1 MASPRKWLLP
11 SKWLLPENGFS
22 SEITSP
28 QEIQNKSHFNLR
40 DSWLLPMWTW
50 SLLLDENVVWQSLHP
65 KYFRFGIILEK
76 QLTPVAKVGFF
87 NILYHKIRYCQGK
100 AIAPGEFVC
109 ICLVNDLNMHGVPSI
124 VCTIIIINH
133 RDMWYLVQGCPN
145 SRSGRHTY
153 QWQYQWHS
161 GYKLKQAQV

>member
-1 MASPRKWLLP
+1 MAQQIFSCEIVNRELENGFDLEHSLQINGFSPQWLLGGFWDFLIPKMTWNILYKGGEGEFFWKWLLPENGFSLKMASPRKWLLP

-87 NILYHKIRYCQGK
+87 NILYH
-100 AIAPGEFVC
+100 
-109 ICLVNDLNMHGVPSI
+109 
-124 VCTIIIINH
+124 
-133 RDMWYLVQGCPN
+133 
-145 SRSGRHTY
+145 
-153 QWQYQWHS
+153 
-161 GYKLKQAQV
+161 